1 MESSAAGAHLRGAA
15 ASILA
20 PLRNPSIPVLSRR
33 LAPNCRAKVRETAA
47 PERLGELATPPAPP
61 QGPGCAPTAGR
72 PCQPHCPS
80 WHAAGR
86 ADAWQR
92 PAADEA
98 RAGLISM

>member
-47 PERLGELATPPAPP
+47 PERLGELGSLPSPLLASGPGLRPHGWQALPAPLP
-61 QGPGCAPTAGR
+61 QLARGGPG
-72 PCQPHCPS
+72 
-80 WHAAGR
+80 
-86 ADAWQR
+86 
-92 PAADEA
+92 
-98 RAGLISM
+98 